1 MTRSTVDAPVRLRV
15 GRPGA
20 LEWDKEGAAMLT
32 VRAHLELPAAT
43 ALDSDPSGPTVRID
57 KLTVG
62 SEPEDWV
69 DVTSDFTISLI
80 AIVDSIADDESTVLG
95 TNQAVEFQIAADP
108 GTEPDETDEP
118 TPGDEY
124 RVVITSER
132 DDGTDQWVGKVP
144 LIIHF

>member
-1 MTRSTVDAPVRLRV
+1 MSRLLN

-20 LEWDKEGAAMLT
+20 LEWDKEGTAVRQ
-32 VRAHLELPAAT
+32 VRAHLELPAGVELT
-43 ALDSDPSGPTVRID
+43 GTPTVRID
-57 KLTVG
+57 KLTLG

-69 DVTSDFTISLI
+69 DASSDFTIGSI
-80 AIVDSIADDESTVLG
+80 IVVNAVADDESTNLG
-95 TNQAVEFQIAADP
+95 TNQAVQFQLTADP

-124 RVVITSER
+124 RVVIVADR
-132 DDGTDQWVGKVP
+132 DDAGQWTGKVP

>member
-1 MTRSTVDAPVRLRV
+1 MKRSTVDAPVRRRV

-20 LEWDKEGAAMLT
+20 LDWDKEGAAMMT
-32 VRAHLELPAAT
+32 VRAHLELPAGT
-43 ALDSDPSGPTVRID
+43 VLDSDPSGPVVRID

-69 DVTSDFTISLI
+69 DVTSDFSISLI
-80 AIVDSIADDESTVLG
+80 SITDAIADDESTVLG
-95 TNQAVEFQIAADP
+95 TSQAVKFQLAADT

-118 TPGDEY
+118 TPGSEY

-132 DDGTDQWVGKVP
+132 DDGTDQWVGKAP